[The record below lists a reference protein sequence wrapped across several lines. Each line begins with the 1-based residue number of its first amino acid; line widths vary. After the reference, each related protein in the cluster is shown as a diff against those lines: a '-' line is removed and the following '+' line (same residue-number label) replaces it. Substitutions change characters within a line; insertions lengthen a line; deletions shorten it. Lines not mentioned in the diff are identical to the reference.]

1 MYKKANTDQIKDN
14 IKNMNLNNID
24 SSQEQNI
31 DHLWETFKNNVIDI
45 MNEHIPTKMINSS
58 KKRLPWINKNI
69 KALIRKRNKLFK
81 RMKQH
86 PNSKTTQHYKYI
98 KHQIQRETRQ
108 SYWNYLENIICY
120 DENTE
125 TSQKQKK
132 LWNYISSTKKDSSGV
147 APLRS
152 EGVLVDDTK
161 QKAEI
166 LNKQYHSVFTPEND
180 NEQIPQLQDNYT
192 SMQEIHITINGT
204 QKLLQN
210 LDPTKAT
217 GPDEIPARILKQYAP
232 EFAPHLA
239 YIFNISLARGDVPTD
254 WRQANVIPIFKK
266 GENIWQATTGLFHL
280 HAFAVNY

>member
-1 MYKKANTDQIKDN
+1 MD
-14 IKNMNLNNID
+14 LNNKD

-45 MNEHIPTKMINSS
+45 MNEHIPTKMINNS

-86 PNSKTTQHYKYI
+86 PNSKTTQHYKDI

-132 LWNYISSTKKDSSGV
+132 
-147 APLRS
+147 
-152 EGVLVDDTK
+152 
-161 QKAEI
+161 I
-166 LNKQYHSVFTPEND
+166 LE
-180 NEQIPQLQDNYT
+180 
-192 SMQEIHITINGT
+192 
-204 QKLLQN
+204 
-210 LDPTKAT
+210 
-217 GPDEIPARILKQYAP
+217 
-232 EFAPHLA
+232 
-239 YIFNISLARGDVPTD
+239 
-254 WRQANVIPIFKK
+254 
-266 GENIWQATTGLFHL
+266 L
-280 HAFAVNY
+280 HK

>member
-1 MYKKANTDQIKDN
+1 MD
-14 IKNMNLNNID
+14 LNNKD

-45 MNEHIPTKMINSS
+45 MNKHIPTKMINNS

-69 KALIRKRNKLFK
+69 KSLIRKRNKLFK

-86 PNSKTTQHYKYI
+86 PNSKTTQHYKDI

-132 LWNYISSTKKDSSGV
+132 FWNYISSTKKDSSGV

-180 NEQIPQLQDNYT
+180 NEQIPQLQDNYP
-192 SMQEIHITINGT
+192 SMQKIHITVNGT

-210 LDPTKAT
+210 LDPASPQAAEEAGQLWNT
-217 GPDEIPARILKQYAP
+217 G
-232 EFAPHLA
+232 
-239 YIFNISLARGDVPTD
+239 
-254 WRQANVIPIFKK
+254 
-266 GENIWQATTGLFHL
+266 
-280 HAFAVNY
+280 